1 MLACVASRLHLTHRW
16 LASVGLQEGMAA
28 TLILH
33 LQETLG
39 VFVLLLCQ
47 LRGEMAHAL
56 QSHIGAVEK
65 DAQREVGVRGPRT

>member
-1 MLACVASRLHLTHRW
+1 MVASVASRLYLTHCW
-16 LASVGLQEGMAA
+16 LASAGLQEGMAA

-39 VFVLLLCQ
+39 VLVLLLCQ
-47 LRGEMAHAL
+47 LRGKMARAL
-56 QSHIGAVEK
+56 QSHLGAAEK